1 MKKYNFNLP
10 EELVEA
16 VDVEA
21 EFQHMNRTQY
31 VIRSLQQMSDTDRMI
46 RSTPDLQK
54 KIAEINQI
62 VNQIAPSVSK

>member
-21 EFQHMNRTQY
+21 DVLHMNRTQY
-31 VIRSLQQMSDTDRMI
+31 VIRSLQQMSDTDRML

>member
-21 EFQHMNRTQY
+21 DVLHMNRTQY
-31 VIRSLQQMSDTDRMI
+31 VIRSLQQMSDTDRML

-62 VNQIAPSVSK
+62 VNQIAPSISK